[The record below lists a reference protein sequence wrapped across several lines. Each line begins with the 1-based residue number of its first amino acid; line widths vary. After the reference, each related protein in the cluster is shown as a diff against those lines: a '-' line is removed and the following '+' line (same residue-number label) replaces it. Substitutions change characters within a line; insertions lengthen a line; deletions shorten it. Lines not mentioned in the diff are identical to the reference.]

1 MSSKPVLVRAPL
13 PAPSGDCYLFGSF
26 AINARNRMLFCRDVV
41 VPLTVKSFDT
51 LFILV
56 QNAGNVVPKSQLLE
70 QVWAGLY
77 VEEGSVTQNICIL
90 RRLLAEGGIPN
101 AIETLPK
108 RGSRFIAKV
117 RLENRDAQILIESSP
132 SAPSPDSVEVEAP
145 ESEGALGM
153 HPASEYHPRVSD
165 RSAGNRRMLSFGPF
179 RNLSQD
185 TGSDWIAEALKEMLA
200 LKFGSGSAQEAHS
213 GEQAVNISMS
223 GSFLSVSGQ
232 IMVGIKVEE
241 TATGRVLETITLR
254 KKQEELL
261 DLIEIL
267 GQRIR
272 TVLDI

>member
-1 MSSKPVLVRAPL
+1 
-13 PAPSGDCYLFGSF
+13 
-26 AINARNRMLFCRDVV
+26 MLFCRDVV

-108 RGSRFIAKV
+108 RGYRFIAKV

-132 SAPSPDSVEVEAP
+132 TAPSPDSVEVEAP

-153 HPASEYHPRVSD
+153 QPASEYHPRVSD
-165 RSAGNRRMLSFGPF
+165 RSAGNR